1 MFFFVRECIFASV
14 NTNVQVRVR
23 IVFVVGDDND
33 KDDIFIDPV
42 NNDDEA
48 LVMENKNQISYLEK
62 FETINE
68 LT

>member
-14 NTNVQVRVR
+14 NTNVQVWVR